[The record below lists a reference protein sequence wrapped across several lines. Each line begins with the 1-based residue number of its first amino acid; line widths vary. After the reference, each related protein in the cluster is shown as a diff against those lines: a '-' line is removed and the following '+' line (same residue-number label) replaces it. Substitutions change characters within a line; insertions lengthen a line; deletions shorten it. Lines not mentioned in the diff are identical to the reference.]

1 MARRYRHIIYSVFAI
16 LLLCLKATAQQGFY
30 VPATGKIFFIGDSA
44 TIFSNVTNQGNLGIG
59 KNAIVNFSGKSWNN
73 SYQSRITDNSN
84 NGTGITGEG
93 GWLRFIS
100 DTVRQQISGGY
111 NAATRS
117 GPSFTKIKIDN
128 KQGIELLNGSAKARN
143 EISFQQGLFF
153 LNDNILVLGNND
165 PGKIDGYDSARYF
178 VTGNRP
184 DQGLLIRENIRRR
197 DGTVVFPVG
206 SLSQSYTP
214 AAIRNLTTRG
224 DDYFVSVFDSVRVN
238 GLAGNTL
245 INESINKTWQVGKSK
260 YPGTGITELTLQHL
274 IADEGSLF
282 AGNRQYAY
290 VSQLISNQWDIGQ
303 PQTLPADGDLTTGN
317 ILGNSGL
324 NKRTFLASVSQSS
337 LFTKL
342 TGDKTLNSSNGLWFN
357 AYRLDSTRVRTYW
370 RTNPEINTHHFVVER
385 RLSTEADFKSVGT
398 VASQAI
404 NGYSTVTLNY
414 QLIDIPNRDKGIS
427 FYRLRSVRYD
437 SSFSFSDTIAVGP
450 APGEYSI
457 MLWPNPSPGNFF
469 LSIHK
474 TLPAKA
480 IVIWNAIGQKVK
492 EEAVNGRN
500 IIPLFLPIQGAYFV
514 GIVLTTGEI
523 IETKKVV
530 IAGR

>member
-1 MARRYRHIIYSVFAI
+1 MITQCRHIIHCI
-16 LLLCLKATAQQGFY
+16 LVVLLFCLKAAAQQGFY
-30 VPATGKIFFIGDSA
+30 VPATGKIFFVGDSA

-73 SYQSRITDNSN
+73 SSQSRITDNSN
-84 NGTGITGEG
+84 NGTGISGEG
-93 GWLRFIS
+93 GWLRFMS
-100 DTVRQQISGGY
+100 DSIRQQISGGY
-111 NAATRS
+111 NAATHT
-117 GPSFTKIKIDN
+117 GPSFTKIKVDN
-128 KQGIELLNGSAKARN
+128 KRGVELLNGSAKTRN
-143 EISFQQGLFF
+143 EISFHQGNFF
-153 LNDNILVLGNND
+153 LNDNILVLVNND
-165 PGKIDGYDSARYF
+165 PGKINGYDSARYF

-214 AAIRNLTTRG
+214 AAIRNLTTTG
-224 DDYFVSVFDSVRVN
+224 DDYFVSVFDSVQVN
-238 GLAGNTL
+238 GVSGNTL
-245 INESINKTWQVGKSK
+245 ANESVNKTWQVGKSK
-260 YPGTGITELTLQHL
+260 YPGIGITEVSLQHL
-274 IADEGSLF
+274 ITNEGNVF
-282 AGNRQYAY
+282 ASNRQYAY
-290 VSQLISNQWDIGQ
+290 VSQLMNGQWDIGQ
-303 PQTLPADGDLTTGN
+303 PQTLPVDGNLTSGS
-317 ILGNSGL
+317 ILSNSGI
-324 NKRTFLASVSQSS
+324 NKRTFLTSVNQNS
-337 LFTKL
+337 LFTKF
-342 TGDKTLNSSNGLWFN
+342 TGSNNPNTAAWLWFN
-357 AYRLDSTRVRTYW
+357 AYRLDSIRVRTYW
-370 RTNPEINTHHFVVER
+370 RTKPEINVHHFVVER
-385 RLSTEADFKSVGT
+385 RLSTETAFTPVGT

-427 FYRLRSVRYD
+427 FYRLRSVLYD

-457 MLWPNPSPGNFF
+457 MIWPNPSPGDFF

-480 IVIWNAIGQKVK
+480 VVIWNAIGQKVK
-492 EEAVNGRN
+492 EEAVNNRN
-500 IIPLFLPIQGAYFV
+500 IIPLFLPIQGTYFV

-530 IAGR
+530 IAR